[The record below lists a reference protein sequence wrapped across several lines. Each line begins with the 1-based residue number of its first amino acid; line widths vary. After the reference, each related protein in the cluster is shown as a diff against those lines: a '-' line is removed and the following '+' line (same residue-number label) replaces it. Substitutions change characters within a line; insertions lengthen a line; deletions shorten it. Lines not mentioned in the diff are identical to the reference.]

1 MTGTYNVPHRLIIIL
16 VFSLYTFYFTPIQ
29 NTLKLF
35 TNYLFVSVT
44 NQIRVMLKLYPPKL
58 LFHPSSYK
66 KSSLTLFNE
75 LFPSEWDKSTKPS
88 FTLFNPSPSSY
99 KHFHSHFLTNYLL
112 LSVTNHINAKKIT
125 SFTLFFISPS
135 SYKTPPLHIL
145 TNYLPVFLSVT
156 NQLTLQI
163 IFQTANQYPIVINA
177 NNIFI
182 DFTFKCLPID
192 IKITRTHIYRQ
203 SINR

>member
-1 MTGTYNVPHRLIIIL
+1 MLNYFLIWSPIKSASPFCSFLNPFFFFFINMTGTYNVPYRLIIIL

-75 LFPSEWDKSTKPS
+75 LFPSEWDKSTNPS
-88 FTLFNPSPSSY
+88 FTLFIPSPSSY
-99 KHFHSHFLTNYLL
+99 KHFHSHFLTKLF
-112 LSVTNHINAKKIT
+112 T
-125 SFTLFFISPS
+125 SECDK
-135 SYKTPPLHIL
+135 SYK
-145 TNYLPVFLSVT
+145 
-156 NQLTLQI
+156 
-163 IFQTANQYPIVINA
+163 
-177 NNIFI
+177 
-182 DFTFKCLPID
+182 C
-192 IKITRTHIYRQ
+192 
-203 SINR
+203 